1 MLGFLNGPHDG
12 IDKSAIIAN
21 ETTNPMAANLRP
33 LSSSGLKEVSKS
45 SSTSSSGKNSFSL
58 GSINLSF
65 TKATMKVIKNVKKNI
80 NIELASRL
88 RGS

>member
-21 ETTNPMAANLRP
+21 ETINPIAAYLRP
-33 LSSSGLKEVSKS
+33 LSSSGLKEVLKTY
-45 SSTSSSGKNSFSL
+45 STSSSGKKSFNL

-65 TKATMKVIKNVKKNI
+65 TNATMKVMKNVKKNI
-80 NIELASRL
+80 NIELA
-88 RGS
+88 RGVTI